1 MLYCTL
7 LYIYIITNEL
17 KRRAYNQKPK
27 IQLNVFIQD
36 RQEDR
41 EEKEKM
47 DESKIK
53 NENCVIE
60 KLKQICPPS
69 DYFEILPSK

>member
-1 MLYCTL
+1 M
-7 LYIYIITNEL
+7 
-17 KRRAYNQKPK
+17 
-27 IQLNVFIQD
+27 FIQD

-53 NENCVIE
+53 NENCVFE

-69 DYFEILPSK
+69 DYFEILPST